1 MRRHALLLAG
11 ALAACTR
18 AQAPQSDPPNA
29 SRDSRA
35 PLVSPSDTTWA
46 DVGRRCGPAE
56 PVWSPSLDSA
66 ARRLEHGRDA
76 RWAAIAREVPG
87 GFAGFYV
94 EDGRL
99 VVLLT
104 DTLQKDAALRALAPL
119 RQRSHLDLANARV
132 APARWDFAQL
142 HDWWA
147 YIASRRVRFT
157 GVTMFDIDERGNR
170 LVYGFENAASLRRS
184 DFPATSSRSSSGAG
198 SAARSRGTLRPS
210 RKGRG
215 GR

>member
-1 MRRHALLLAG
+1 MTRVAHRALLLAFALG
-11 ALAACTR
+11 ACAR
-18 AQAPQSDPPNA
+18 AQAPQGGRPNA
-29 SRDSRA
+29 SSEMRA
-35 PLVSPSDTTWA
+35 PVVSRGDTAWA
-46 DVGRRCGPAE
+46 DVGRPCGPAE
-56 PVWSPSLDSA
+56 PVWSPPLDSA

-87 GFAGFYV
+87 GFAGFYA

-147 YIASRRVRFT
+147 YIASRRVRFV
-157 GVTMFDIDERGNR
+157 GATMFDIDERDNR
-170 LVYGFENAASLRRS
+170 LTYGFESSAALRRAERQLKPLGLPCYLVA
-184 DFPATSSRSSSGAG
+184 FVIQPPVQ
-198 SAARSRGTLRPS
+198 LR
-210 RKGRG
+210 
-215 GR
+215 